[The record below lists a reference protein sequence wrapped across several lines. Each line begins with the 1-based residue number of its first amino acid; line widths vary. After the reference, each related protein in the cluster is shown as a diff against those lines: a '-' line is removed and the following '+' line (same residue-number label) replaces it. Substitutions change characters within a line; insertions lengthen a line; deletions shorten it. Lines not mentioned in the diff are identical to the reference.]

1 MSALGLL
8 FAATAASRTTSAPLK
23 RLAGGNVRVNSV
35 PAVPSY
41 QLTRLGSGN
50 VRVETV

>member
-1 MSALGLL
+1 MANFPFGLGPRLRVRN
-8 FAATAASRTTSAPLK
+8 ASTPLQ